1 MVGPSLSDDERDA
14 ASRRLKLFFVVLV
27 GASGG
32 LIALQVEPTPL
43 ELALSTVGGLLVGW
57 VLLVFLVRSFRQEPR

>member
-14 ASRRLKLFFVVLV
+14 ASFRLKLFFVVLV

-32 LIALQVEPTPL
+32 LIALQVDPTPL
-43 ELALSTVGGLLVGW
+43 ELALSVLGGLLVGW
-57 VLLVFLVRSFRQEPR
+57 LLLVFLVRSFRQEPR

>member
-14 ASRRLKLFFVVLV
+14 ASFRLKLFFVLLV

-32 LIALQVEPTPL
+32 LIALQVDPTPV
-43 ELALSTVGGLLVGW
+43 ELALSILGGLLLGW
-57 VLLVFLVRSFRQEPR
+57 LLLVFLVRSFRQEPR